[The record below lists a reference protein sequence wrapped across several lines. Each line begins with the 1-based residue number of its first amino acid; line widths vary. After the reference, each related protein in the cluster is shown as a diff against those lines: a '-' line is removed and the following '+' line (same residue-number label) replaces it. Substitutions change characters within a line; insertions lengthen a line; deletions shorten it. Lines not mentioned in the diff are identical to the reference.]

1 MLLEGI
7 PTYHS
12 FSTTMK
18 FAHGANVGSTDATW
32 SATFVPVCDMGPH
45 EDINQIAILVFK
57 ALAGVA
63 IKGNGSA

>member
-1 MLLEGI
+1 
-7 PTYHS
+7 
-12 FSTTMK
+12 MK